1 MTGWHAGPG
10 IRRKSAQFAGFRL
23 ALALHGT
30 RRMTTALAGPLPS
43 MLEVGFGL
51 ASRCTGPEAIA
62 RAAAIATS
70 RLHGATPDLALIVT
84 AGQPVGDA
92 ATHARSILGRIQI
105 AGGATAAILTDD
117 GPMKEGALVACVAN
131 ADGAASGVAATA
143 GRGLVDAGQ
152 AAARLILSGWPFRAR
167 YPRGLGIAFARPATG
182 DTAQQFLDSWRDF
195 MGPKMRTV
203 CGVVTSP
210 VLYGGPADR
219 TPNVSVACVEAPYA
233 TGLGYTD
240 AGTEPTPT
248 SDSLV
253 HGAADATLTAL
264 KRLDGRP
271 AKLVLVIESAARYA
285 MLGSATRAEWSA
297 MRSQMDEATP
307 CIGWLVDDVAAYG
320 RGVQPTVARGPLV
333 VVAVGDA
340 PRA

>member
-1 MTGWHAGPG
+1 M
-10 IRRKSAQFAGFRL
+10 
-23 ALALHGT
+23 
-30 RRMTTALAGPLPS
+30 
-43 MLEVGFGL
+43 V
-51 ASRCTGPEAIA
+51 A
-62 RAAAIATS
+62 RAASIASS

-84 AGQPVGDA
+84 AGQPVPDA
-92 ATHARSILGRIQI
+92 AAHARSVLGRIQI

-143 GRGLVDAGQ
+143 GCTLADAAR

-182 DTAQQFLDSWRDF
+182 DSAEQFLDSWRDF

-203 CGVVTSP
+203 CGVMTSP
-210 VLYGGPADR
+210 VLYGGPPDR
-219 TPNVSVACVEAPYA
+219 SPSVSAACVEAPYA

-240 AGTEPTPT
+240 ATCAEGRPS
-248 SDSLV
+248 SDALV
-253 HGAADATLTAL
+253 HAAADATSTAL

-271 AKLVLVIESAARYA
+271 AKLVLVIESAERAA
-285 MLGSATRAEWSA
+285 MLGDAVRAEWLA
-297 MRSQMDEATP
+297 VRSQMEESTP
-307 CIGWLVDDVAAYG
+307 CVGWLVEEVAAYG
-320 RGVQPTVARGPLV
+320 RGVQPTTARGPLV
-333 VVAVGDA
+333 VVALGDA

>member
-1 MTGWHAGPG
+1 MPT
-10 IRRKSAQFAGFRL
+10 
-23 ALALHGT
+23 
-30 RRMTTALAGPLPS
+30 
-43 MLEVGFGL
+43 MLEVGLGL
-51 ASRCTGPEAIA
+51 ASRCSGEEAVA
-62 RAAAIATS
+62 RAASIATS

-84 AGQPVGDA
+84 AGSPVADA
-92 ATHARSILGRIQI
+92 AKHARGVLGRIQI
-105 AGGATAAILTDD
+105 AGGSTAAILTDD

-143 GRGLVDAGQ
+143 GRGLADAGQ

-182 DTAQQFLDSWRDF
+182 DSAQRFLDSWRDF

-203 CGVVTSP
+203 CGVLTSP

-219 TPNVSVACVEAPYA
+219 TPNVSVACVEAPYT

-240 AGTEPTPT
+240 AAVEGAPRT
-248 SDSLV
+248 DALL

-271 AKLVLVIESAARYA
+271 AKLVLVIESAERYA
-285 MLGSATRAEWSA
+285 MLGSETRAEWAA

-307 CIGWLVDDVAAYG
+307 CVGWLVEEVAAYG
-320 RGVQPTVARGPLV
+320 RGVQPTTAQGSLV
-333 VVAVGDA
+333 VVAIGDA